1 MRKLILLALIL
12 TLASLAFPAA
22 GENPPPDTEAS
33 AAVDSS
39 AQETEEE
46 TNGWIMTESSEM
58 TEDAMAAFDRAVQD
72 LTDAVYEPVA
82 LLGKQQGVCCILCRV
97 RGEDEGAEP
106 YYTLLYAGENG
117 VQNVWDLWIE
127 YHDTPD
133 TENEDEKEDEP
144 VNISKL
150 LFDLDVVRRLVPHAD
165 VDLQPGRV

>member
-127 YHDTPD
+127 
-133 TENEDEKEDEP
+133 
-144 VNISKL
+144 
-150 LFDLDVVRRLVPHAD
+150 
-165 VDLQPGRV
+165 